1 MTIATA
7 AASLAALAALAARA
21 LTSLEPARALPA
33 LVATQDE
40 LRTGPFAG
48 PWAWTTIVALVVVL
62 AVVVGWML
70 YARAVRVDRLHR
82 QVLGARATLEAELTH
97 RAQAAAD
104 LAASGALDPAS
115 ALLLSRA
122 AHDAL
127 EAEGPVVDDGLDPA
141 ERGGARPGRPRA
153 LIESDLT
160 RVIRAVAHEDARTEL
175 AQSPVGADCL
185 ARLDRASYRLGL
197 ARRFHNTH
205 VAEARRL
212 RARPSVRL
220 LHLAGSAP
228 LPATFD
234 IDDDATAPVTGKD
247 DDA

>member
-1 MTIATA
+1 MTAATA
-7 AASLAALAALAARA
+7 TGSAVILGTGLV
-21 LTSLEPARALPA
+21 PGLPA
-33 LVATQDE
+33 VVGAEDE
-40 LRTGPFAG
+40 LRSGPFTG

-62 AVVVGWML
+62 AVAVGWLL
-70 YARAVRVDRLHR
+70 YVRAVRVDRLHR

-104 LAASGALDPAS
+104 LAASGVLDPAS
-115 ALLLSRA
+115 SLLLSRA
-122 AHDAL
+122 AHDAI
-127 EAEGPVVDDGLDPA
+127 EAEGPVVDDGLDPD
-141 ERGGARPGRPRA
+141 ERGGARPARPRA

-160 RVIRAVAHEDARTEL
+160 RVIRAVAHEGARAEVAETPL
-175 AQSPVGADCL
+175 GADCL

-212 RARPSVRL
+212 RARPGVRL

-234 IDDDATAPVTGKD
+234 IDDDATALVTGKD

>member
-1 MTIATA
+1 MTTATA
-7 AASLAALAALAARA
+7 AASLTALAAPTVTDLA
-21 LTSLEPARALPA
+21 PARALPA
-33 LVATQDE
+33 VVAAQDE
-40 LRTGPFAG
+40 LRSGPFTG

-62 AVVVGWML
+62 VVALGWIL

-127 EAEGPVVDDGLDPA
+127 EAEGPVVDDCLDPD
-141 ERGGARPGRPRA
+141 ERGGAHPARPRA

-160 RVIRAVAHEDARTEL
+160 RVIRAVAHEGARAEL
-175 AQSPVGADCL
+175 AEGPVGADCL

-197 ARRFHNTH
+197 ARRFHNIH

-212 RARPSVRL
+212 RARPGVRL